1 MSGTL
6 LCILAFLSCF
16 AFSGTNWR
24 YGLCALMA
32 WGYFFGILKAHYVAS
47 WGHFIFDAAT
57 VGFYAGILLNWPKL
71 EERQK
76 WQKLKPWVIGM
87 VAWPLFMALL
97 PIQHYLVQL
106 VGLRGNMFWIPML
119 LVGCMLDAPG
129 RSLLA
134 YTLAILN
141 MVAFGF
147 AAAEYTLGVEV
158 FVPDNEVT
166 QIVMN
171 SSDIAGGHKRIP
183 SIFANAHSYA
193 LCMVGTIP
201 WILGELLNKQKIG
214 LGRASGTLILV
225 PGLLAALLGIF
236 IAGPR
241 QPVVVLG
248 LLILLTVFSGRVNL
262 GFVALT
268 VLVGTIV
275 AYFVS
280 QDERMQRFTELQD
293 IDMVTER
300 MSMSMNMGFFEVLLD
315 YPMSNGMGAGG
326 TSLPYFIQQLLTSS
340 VMMENEYARI
350 LLEQGLPGLLFFLA
364 FVAWFATRPIQ
375 RDDPAR
381 MSKTLLWFITAI
393 TFSTAFIGIGMM
405 SSIPGTAMMLL
416 GLGYCVTPAAA
427 PLGLR
432 RSDHTG
438 GRQAMFAAR
447 SAAPAYQRGLAR
459 T

>member
-1 MSGTL
+1 MNGIL
-6 LCILAFLSCF
+6 FCILAFLSCF
-16 AFSGTNWR
+16 AFSGANWR

-32 WGYFFGILKAHYVAS
+32 WGYFFGILKAHYVAT

-71 EERQK
+71 EERKK

-134 YTLAILN
+134 YALAVLN

-158 FVPDNEVT
+158 FVPENEVT
-166 QIVMN
+166 LIVYR
-171 SSDIAGGHKRIP
+171 SSDIAGGLKRIP
-183 SIFANAHSYA
+183 STFTNAHSYA
-193 LCMVGTIP
+193 GTMMGTIP

-214 LGRASGTLILV
+214 LGRATGTLILV

-241 QPVVVLG
+241 SPVAVLG
-248 LLILLTVFSGRVNL
+248 LLIFLTVFSGRVNL
-262 GFVALT
+262 GFMALT

-293 IDMVTER
+293 IDLVTER
-300 MSMSMNMGFFEVLLD
+300 INMSMNMGFFEVLLD
-315 YPMSNGMGAGG
+315 YPMGNGMGSGG
-326 TSLPYFIQQLLTSS
+326 TSLPYFIQQLLISS

-381 MSKTLLWFITAI
+381 MSKTLIWFITAI

-405 SSIPGTAMMLL
+405 SSIPGTAMMLV
-416 GLGYCVTPAAA
+416 GLGYCVTPAAS
-427 PLGLR
+427 PSGVR
-432 RSDHTG
+432 RRDFTG
-438 GRQAMFAAR
+438 GQAMFAAR
-447 SAAPAYQRGLAR
+447 SLAPAYQRGLAR
-459 T
+459 S

>member
-6 LCILAFLSCF
+6 LCILALLSCLS
-16 AFSGTNWR
+16 FSGANWR

-47 WGHFIFDAAT
+47 WGHFIFDAGT
-57 VGFYAGILLNWPKL
+57 VGFYAGILLNWPRL

-119 LVGCMLDAPG
+119 LVGCMLDALG

-141 MVAFGF
+141 LVAFGF
-147 AAAEYTLGVEV
+147 AAGEYALGVEA
-158 FVPDNEVT
+158 FVPNNEVT

-171 SSDIAGGHKRIP
+171 SSDIVGGNKRIP
-183 SIFANAHSYA
+183 STFTNAHSFA
-193 LCMVGTIP
+193 GTMVGTIP
-201 WILGELLNKQKIG
+201 WILGELLNKQKFG
-214 LGRASGTLILV
+214 VGRVSGTLVLV

-241 QPVVVLG
+241 SPVAVLG
-248 LLILLTVFSGRVNL
+248 LLVLLTVLSGRVNL

-293 IDMVTER
+293 IDLVTER
-300 MSMSMNMGFFEVLLD
+300 INMSMNMGFFEVLLD
-315 YPMSNGMGAGG
+315 YPMGNGMGAGG
-326 TSLPYFIQQLLTSS
+326 TSLPYFIEQLLTTK

-364 FVAWFATRPIQ
+364 FVAWFFTRPIQ
-375 RDDPAR
+375 KDDPAR

-416 GLGYCVTPAAA
+416 SLGYSVTPAAA

-432 RSDHTG
+432 HRDFAR
-438 GRQAMFAAR
+438 GRQVMFAAR
-447 SAAPAYQRGLAR
+447 SATPAYQRGLAR

>member
-6 LCILAFLSCF
+6 LCILAFLSCIG
-16 AFSGTNWR
+16 FSGANWR
-24 YGLCALMA
+24 YGLCVLMA
-32 WGYFFGILKAHYVAS
+32 WGYFFGILKAHYAAS

-57 VGFYAGILLNWPKL
+57 VGFYAGILLNWPRL

-76 WQKLKPWVIGM
+76 WEKLKPWVIGM

-106 VGLRGNMFWIPML
+106 VGLRGNIFWIPML

-134 YTLAILN
+134 YALAILN

-171 SSDIAGGHKRIP
+171 SSDIAGGNKRIP

-193 LCMVGTIP
+193 GTMMGTIP

-214 LGRASGTLILV
+214 LGRASGALILV

-241 QPVVVLG
+241 SPVVVLG

-293 IDMVTER
+293 IDMVTDR
-300 MSMSMNMGFFEVLLD
+300 LSGSMNLGFFEVLLD
-315 YPMSNGMGAGG
+315 YPMGNGMGAGG

-340 VMMENEYARI
+340 VVMENEYARI

-364 FVAWFATRPIQ
+364 FVAWFLTRPIQ

-405 SSIPGTAMMLL
+405 SSIPGTAILLL
-416 GLGYCVTPAAA
+416 GLGYFVTPAAA